1 MPEALN
7 SANFD
12 SAIAKGTVLVDF
24 WAEWC
29 GPCRML
35 IPVFEELSKE
45 MKKVKFAK
53 VNITESEE
61 IAQKFGVMSIP
72 TLILFRD
79 GKEVGRTMGALP
91 KDMLKKWI
99 ESKV

>member
-12 SAIAKGTVLVDF
+12 SAIAKGAVLVDF

>member
-29 GPCRML
+29 GPCRMF

-53 VNITESEE
+53 VNITQDEE